1 MKSARGFTMVELMV
15 AIIIGLVVTLATTT
29 MLADAEGRRRTQ
41 ASLAGVDQSSQ
52 FVTRVLDELLRNA
65 GSGFSQSWPYTFGC
79 KLNGT
84 LGTTQLFPLPS
95 LPAPFAG
102 VPAAVGTFR
111 LAPVV
116 ILKGASQTG
125 SDVLVISAGAAG
137 FGELPISFGNVP
149 TTTALNLVGTTTLLP
164 NDLLLVADQTN
175 GGAPV
180 PCLLEQVSASF
191 ASGPTVTQATL
202 AGDYYLSSGTDRA
215 LTDYSADGLALSLG
229 NAVNGNPPSI
239 SLIGVGAND
248 LSATSPASTSGSM
261 LYSLNLLAAA
271 AAPVAIADGVIELR
285 ALYGVDSDGDGK
297 LDSWQDPATGNYAPA
312 VLLDGSA
319 ASAQRLLR
327 IKAIRVGMIVRTSLL
342 EKPDAQSGQPVSPA
356 ALSMFADL
364 GTLAYTRSLGSD
376 ERNYR
381 YRVVETTIPLRN
393 MLLIAN

>member
-1 MKSARGFTMVELMV
+1 MTTSRGFTLIELMV
-15 AIIIGLVVTLATTT
+15 AIVIGLIVTLATTT

-41 ASLAGVDQSSQ
+41 ASMAGVDQSSQ
-52 FVTRVLDELLRNA
+52 FTTRALDEQLRNA
-65 GSGFSQSWPYTFGC
+65 GSGFSQSWANTFGC
-79 KLNGT
+79 KLNAAVGS
-84 LGTTQLFPLPS
+84 TQLFPLPS

-116 ILKGASQTG
+116 ILKNASQTG
-125 SDVLVISAGAAG
+125 SDVLAIAAGAAG

-149 TTTALNLVGTTTLLP
+149 TTSALNLVGTTTLQA
-164 NDLLLVADQTN
+164 NDLLLVADQAS
-175 GGAPV
+175 GGAPL

-202 AGDYYLSSGTDRA
+202 AGDYFLSSGSDRA
-215 LTDYSADGLALSLG
+215 LTDYSADGLVLPLG

-239 SLIGVGAND
+239 SLIGVGANN
-248 LSATSPASTSGSM
+248 LAASNPASTTGSM
-261 LYSLNLLAAA
+261 LYSLNLLAAG
-271 AAPVAIADGVIELR
+271 AAPVALADGVIELH

-297 LDSWQDPATGNYAPA
+297 LDSWQDPGSGSYAA
-312 VLLDGSA
+312 AALLDGSA
-319 ASAQRLLR
+319 ASAQRLMR
-327 IKAIRVGMIVRTSLL
+327 IKAIRLGMIVRTSLL

-356 ALSMFADL
+356 SLSMFADL
-364 GTLAYTRSLGSD
+364 GTLAYTRSLASA

-393 MLLIAN
+393 LLLIAN